1 MASTTGPLAPTT
13 TKPVTTTETTT
24 AVVEPFCKDAKGN
37 MYISGSTWM
46 ENECLE
52 CACVGTEVKCAEL
65 TKCVKTPTT
74 TSATESTTLPVAP
87 NTTPEVTTRAVTDE
101 TTTVKFTES
110 PATTVKSTESPA
122 TTEKQT
128 SAAPVHT
135 TSVATEPAVTTSSVV
150 EETTPAE
157 NICTEL
163 PSETWKEGECDL
175 CKCQDGVKN
184 CAEHCFIECEDGC

>member
-52 CACVGTEVKCAEL
+52 CACVGTQVKCAEL
-65 TKCVKTPTT
+65 TKCVKKPTT

-87 NTTPEVTTRAVTDE
+87 NTTPKLPEVTTAAV
-101 TTTVKFTES
+101 
-110 PATTVKSTESPA
+110 
-122 TTEKQT
+122 
-128 SAAPVHT
+128 PVHT
-135 TSVATEPAVTTSSVV
+135 TPVATEPAATTSSVA

-157 NICTEL
+157 DICTEL

-184 CAEHCFIECEDGC
+184 CAEHCFIECEDGYEVVNHDPEDGVCCTCRPVEDYCDP

>member
-87 NTTPEVTTRAVTDE
+87 NTTPEVTTGAVSDE
-101 TTTVKFTES
+101 TTTVKSTES
-110 PATTVKSTESPA
+110 PATTVKSTESPS

-128 SAAPVHT
+128 SAAPV
-135 TSVATEPAVTTSSVV
+135 P
-150 EETTPAE
+150 
-157 NICTEL
+157 
-163 PSETWKEGECDL
+163 
-175 CKCQDGVKN
+175 
-184 CAEHCFIECEDGC
+184 